1 VKLSRPKQITW
12 ILAVILGIIGFL
24 AYLLGPGALGFWF
37 LLVAWLLLVLGTA
50 LAGL

>member
-1 VKLSRPKQITW
+1 VKLSSPKQITW

-24 AYLLGPGALGFWF
+24 AYLLGPSAIGFWF

-50 LAGL
+50 LTGL